1 MEVQLRRGQTYRREE
16 GEGEG
21 GEGGRRRKR
30 GEGERGGEK
39 RERRGGEEGKEE
51 SVSVMSIHQ
60 STNQSTNQP
69 SHLTENHFEPVPL
82 SLVIFRNQKVE

>member
-30 GEGERGGEK
+30 GEGERGGREEGEK
-39 RERRGGEEGKEE
+39 RGRRGKGRKCEYNEHPPIKQ
-51 SVSVMSIHQ
+51 SI
-60 STNQSTNQP
+60 NQSTKP
-69 SHLTENHFEPVPL
+69 FDRKSF
-82 SLVIFRNQKVE
+82 